1 MNKFKFLL
9 IVTLLTIFI
18 AGCSETNEPV
28 AYGNF
33 EAKEWVISSAGK
45 GEILSLLFQEGEML
59 KKDQVVGQ
67 IDTVELSLQKNHLD
81 NQIATLRSSLPDV
94 AIQIDVLRQKKNA
107 TDKEYQRVKNLVQA
121 GAADQKKLD
130 QLDDELI
137 LTERQIAATSS
148 SLQRETA
155 GILAQVEALRMQRE
169 VVAYRI
175 EKCAIVNPEDGNV
188 QLKFAETHEFT
199 DIGRPLYKLMDTR
212 EMILHCWFPGE
223 ILSRLH
229 ISGEVKVGIDLPG
242 GNTQFYPGK
251 ITYIAEK
258 PEFTPSQVQTRKN
271 RSLLLYHVKV
281 SVTNDGKINPGIPAE
296 IFLSAK

>member
-1 MNKFKFLL
+1 MNKCKFLIIL
-9 IVTLLTIFI
+9 ISLIILIT
-18 AGCSETNEPV
+18 GCSESNAPV

-33 EAKEWVISSAGK
+33 EAKEWVVSSSGN
-45 GEILSLLFQEGEML
+45 GEILSFTIQEGDML

-67 IDTVELSLQKNHLD
+67 IDTVELALQKNHLD

-94 AIQIDVLRQKKNA
+94 AIQIDVLKQKKR
-107 TDKEYQRVKNLVQA
+107 TTEKEYQRVKNLVQA

-130 QLDDELI
+130 QFGDELT

-169 VVAYRI
+169 VIAYRI
-175 EKCAIVNPEDGNV
+175 EKCAVVNPEDGTV
-188 QLKFAETHEFT
+188 QLKFAEAHEFT

-223 ILSRLH
+223 LLSRLH
-229 ISGEVKVGIDLPG
+229 LNSEVKAGIDLPE
-242 GNTQFYPGK
+242 GNMQFYSGK
-251 ITYIAEK
+251 INYIAQK
-258 PEFTPSQVQTRKN
+258 PEFTPSQVQTKKN
-271 RSLLLYHVKV
+271 RSLLLFHVKI
-281 SVTNDGKINPGIPAE
+281 SVANDGRINPGMPAE
-296 IFLSAK
+296 IFLPAK